1 MYETCVYRTMDSIQE
16 MSRKIPDVELR
27 DLFALNA
34 MNSIIGSNTNY
45 NLADMFSDYKYE
57 RNIPTETG
65 QDRTSEENLT
75 TREWIAKAS
84 YLMADAMLKARKVK
98 DGR

>member
-1 MYETCVYRTMDSIQE
+1 MYEACVYRTLDAVQNACK
-16 MSRKIPDVELR
+16 KIPNVELR

-65 QDRTSEENLT
+65 QDRTSEEKLT

-84 YLMADAMLKARKVK
+84 YLMADAMMKERRIRK
-98 DGR
+98 